1 MLMKRILLLEDDLP
15 LAHTLRDMLEDE
27 GYGVTCVY
35 DGAAAAEAAY
45 EHRFDLYVFDVN
57 VPLMDGFELL
67 EALRDAR
74 DLTPALFISAQVD
87 LSSLSHGFRAG
98 AFDYIKKPF
107 FPEELLL
114 RIEAKIG
121 ATQPLHVW
129 GDLGYDARTH
139 SAYQSGSV
147 IALGEVQLRLFGL
160 FMSRIGV
167 LIDNEELLEALDHP
181 SPTAL
186 RVAINKLRHA
196 TGLQI
201 TNIRSV
207 GYRLEPRHS

>member
-1 MLMKRILLLEDDLP
+1 MKQILLLEDDLS
-15 LAHTLRDMLEDE
+15 LAHTLRDMLTDE

-35 DGAAAAEAAY
+35 DGAQAAEAAY
-45 EHRFDLYVFDVN
+45 AQRFDLYVFDVN
-57 VPLMDGFELL
+57 VPLMNGFSLL
-67 EALRDAR
+67 ESLRDAR
-74 DLTPALFISAQVD
+74 DLTPTLFISALVD
-87 LSSLSHGFRAG
+87 LQSLSQGFRAG

-121 ATQPLHVW
+121 TTQPLHVW
-129 GDLGYDARTH
+129 GAWSYDPRMH
-139 SAYQSGSV
+139 SAYKDEALV
-147 IALGEVQLRLFGL
+147 ALGEVQLRLFGL

-167 LIDNEELLEALDHP
+167 LIDNDELLEALEHP

-186 RVAINKLRHA
+186 RVAINKLRHT
-196 TGLQI
+196 TGLEI